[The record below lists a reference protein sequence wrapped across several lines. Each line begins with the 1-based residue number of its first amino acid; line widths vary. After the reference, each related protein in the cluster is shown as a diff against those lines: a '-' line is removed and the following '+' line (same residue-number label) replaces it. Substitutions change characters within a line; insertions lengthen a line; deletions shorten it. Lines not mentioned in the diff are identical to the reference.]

1 MWSCTDYYLLQIV
14 STTGKSRR
22 REKKEQTNENGS
34 QFGNIFLWNI
44 RKNNILDWASFWGF
58 NMSLRPIL
66 FDCKQFHRKR
76 FKPEKKLFS

>member
-22 REKKEQTNENGS
+22 EKKEQTNENGS
-34 QFGNIFLWNI
+34 QFENIFLWKI

-58 NMSLRPIL
+58 NMSLRPML
-66 FDCKQFHRKR
+66 SDCKQFHRKR
-76 FKPEKKLFS
+76 FKTEKKNCLA